1 MSESQR
7 EFQKYAK
14 ICFKTVNALLYEV
27 KEINKKLNADDD
39 NELYHVVQMYSV
51 LFVEDDTYYINY
63 WEDDDIE
70 LLDYYC
76 R

>member
-1 MSESQR
+1 MNKKIENIEKSLDSLSKAVEDMSESQR

-39 NELYHVVQMYSV
+39 NELYHVV
-51 LFVEDDTYYINY
+51 
-63 WEDDDIE
+63 
-70 LLDYYC
+70 
-76 R
+76 